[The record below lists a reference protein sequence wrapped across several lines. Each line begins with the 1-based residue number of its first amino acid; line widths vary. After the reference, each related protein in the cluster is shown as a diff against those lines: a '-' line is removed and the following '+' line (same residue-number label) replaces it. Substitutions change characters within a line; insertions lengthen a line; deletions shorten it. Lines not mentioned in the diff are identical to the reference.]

1 MQLPGSLVDSLDVV
15 ALLHECSYSVL
26 KEGKGEVLQRANDVF
41 YNKAQVRACPP
52 GGSAAGGA
60 GQPGARDGCSGD
72 SRHLTP
78 DSLVAHPGC

>member
-52 GGSAAGGA
+52 RRQRSGRSWAARGSRRLLWR
-60 GQPGARDGCSGD
+60 QPP
-72 SRHLTP
+72 P
-78 DSLVAHPGC
+78 DA